1 MSFEEEYPSLK
12 ECERVVDTYEGN
24 SQDWD
29 DIAYHNKDIQKH
41 CLDKA
46 KVKKAIFL
54 CYQKLYLSQDSL
66 GHNKVMSD
74 YMGELEKELGLK

>member
-1 MSFEEEYPSLK
+1 MKFEEQFPTLKGFNFIIDGRIHTHHVQEY
-12 ECERVVDTYEGN
+12 
-24 SQDWD
+24 
-29 DIAYHNKDIQKH
+29 

-66 GHNKVMSD
+66 EHNKVMSD
-74 YMGELEKELGLK
+74 YMGELEKELGLE

>member
-1 MSFEEEYPSLK
+1 MSFEEEYPSLFIHK
-12 ECERVVDTYEGN
+12 QKGSVHYSEDVITEC
-24 SQDWD
+24 
-29 DIAYHNKDIQKH
+29 

-74 YMGELEKELGLK
+74 YMGELEKEVGLK